1 MIGGWNKFR
10 DYLENFKQFYIPPAN
25 DFNAEFGLAI
35 LKKKKKVFM
44 HPEITFVNGIPQES
58 EFKIEKLLEM
68 IKDDNEVK

>member
-35 LKKKKKVFM
+35 LKK
-44 HPEITFVNGIPQES
+44 
-58 EFKIEKLLEM
+58 
-68 IKDDNEVK
+68 